1 VESRKEWILLRIGE
15 QIRERRLNKKMTQK
29 SLAEKLGVSDKTISS
44 WETGRTLPDVELLLK
59 LGDLLES
66 SFIEKSS
73 IQENLTQ
80 EKVKKKVNPYLV
92 WGSAAVVF
100 LLLIGLF
107 FNTYKYQS
115 SFFDRINPFLKT
127 KIGYTVLPITQGPV
141 VKEYWVANDEFGQG
155 MWLSLEH
162 GATDNEKKHAM
173 VKHKGSYVK
182 KVRLISWETV
192 PESYKDLIGE
202 CHDEAMERQIGEPVV
217 H

>member
-1 VESRKEWILLRIGE
+1 MLRIGE

-59 LGDLLES
+59 LGELLES

-73 IQENLTQ
+73 TQENLTQ

-127 KIGYTVLPITQGPV
+127 KIGYAVLPITQESV
-141 VKEYWVANDEFGQG
+141 VNEYWVANDEFGQG

-162 GATDNEKKHAM
+162 GATTSEKSHAM
-173 VKHKGSYVK
+173 VEHKGSYVK
-182 KVRLISWETV
+182 KVRLISWEAV
-192 PESYKDLIGE
+192 PESYKDLIGKF
-202 CHDEAMERQIGEPVV
+202 HDEAMRRQDGEPVV